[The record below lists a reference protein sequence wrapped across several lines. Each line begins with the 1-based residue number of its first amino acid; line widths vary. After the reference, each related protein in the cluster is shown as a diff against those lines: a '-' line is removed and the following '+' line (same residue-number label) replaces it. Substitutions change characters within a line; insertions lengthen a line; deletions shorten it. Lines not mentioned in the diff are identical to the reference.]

1 MTGTLTV
8 HEAAGVLTIRFRAEG
23 EGVVGD
29 ATGSVHPGESFMGN
43 PGDEP
48 RERGPGEIKF

>member
-29 ATGSVHPGESFMGN
+29 AIGSVQPGESFMEN

-48 RERGPGEIKF
+48 RERGPSEI

>member
-1 MTGTLTV
+1 MTGYLTV
-8 HEAAGVLTIRFRAEG
+8 HEATGVLTIRFRAEG

-29 ATGSVHPGESFMGN
+29 AIGSVQPGESFMEN

-48 RERGPGEIKF
+48 RERGPSEI